1 MSSQVITFG
10 SVETTTTDNFTF
22 EIAGEK
28 SVFNAGETATL
39 NMFPSDLS
47 AKLSVSSGTAVFKKR
62 GEVLE
67 QTEYVIFA
75 NSDTAYLKYPAAR
88 LIAAEWQGRING
100 APSISGTAIV
110 LPAVS
115 SGVLKITYETK
126 YDILDVVCPI
136 QSHCLLEAK
145 SDTRYGYADI
155 DYTYGIGG
163 AFEVVFRVRNACT
176 NTPLAGADV
185 WLNGEYKGKTNNDG
199 YINFGMLNVGKY
211 NVVSKKEGFVDSDKD
226 IIANDSFTVE

>member
-1 MSSQVITFG
+1 MSNQVITFG
-10 SVETTTTDNFTF
+10 SAETTSTDSFTF
-22 EIAGEK
+22 EIDGEK
-28 SVFNAGETATL
+28 SVFNAGETVTL

-67 QTEYVIFA
+67 QTEYIVFA
-75 NSDTAYLKYPAAR
+75 NSDTAYTKHPVTR

-100 APSISGTAIV
+100 TPTISGTAIV

-115 SGVLKITYETK
+115 SGVLKVTYETK
-126 YDILDVVCPI
+126 YDVLDVICPI

-163 AFEVVFRVRNACT
+163 AIEVVFRVRNACT
-176 NTPLAGADV
+176 NSPLPGADV

-199 YINFGMLNVGKY
+199 YIDFGKLNPGKY
-211 NVVSKKEGFVDSDKD
+211 NVVTKKTGFVDSDKD